1 MQLAA
6 ALQHRHPP
14 PGFAN
19 HTPREWE
26 ITAVCPAQ
34 SLPYSDDMFGLGP
47 GIGRT
52 VGGAGPPYTEA
63 STMGQAP
70 SSAPATNAKSDHL
83 RKASSSAILRED
95 SIQQTFEDSQCPSPA
110 TDYTPALSRSDSWSI
125 HYDCTTQ
132 APYSSACPGGGP
144 STVGSMNT
152 QTSLTRLPKD
162 NPSHDLAYFLKN
174 TAPPLAHRKPRRVLS
189 GRTALRLLRNGNG
202 SQRKPRSSL
211 IQSAHDRLN
220 GVLRDE
226 GGLLPGSVPRNCEQK
241 ISSTGKRY
249 LALVPEQPELDES
262 GDTSMEFDEP
272 SILSPDILESR
283 VSVCFHDDVTSA
295 TDDILDNWLS
305 SYADSLTKQQTH
317 SISDQHTIISD
328 RSSKP
333 PSSFQDVASRLS
345 RQHHYSDT
353 PIRPA
358 ASVPPSPIPESAI
371 SMADSYHSSVF
382 DRPPPRL
389 SFDTTRALTSHP
401 TSGKEAALSRSSN
414 VALPHEAFPV
424 KHPSPGK
431 EVQIRHPVPRR
442 LGSHPVLLQRASSIA
457 SMMYQRSQ
465 SEHRSSCD
473 SPGPPPP
480 RSPLRLRRDPRTIE
494 GIISNHEN
502 SRGSTARLAP
512 SIKSASEFN
521 FDLEPIR
528 ATVTTEC
535 SGPIKRPRS
544 RGKKERGK
552 LPGAPYPS
560 PRRER
565 EERVRARK
573 LRDKPTT
580 SGTIDAVV
588 NEPEQ
593 STKQRLKK
601 MRPRIQI
608 PTLIPHRATS
618 TASDASSSASYKKVT
633 QSTASPVS
641 PVPSLASEIS
651 EEDNMG
657 CTPISPT
664 ASAEVQNMQ
673 AGLQMSPMMFVAE
686 QVPVPKTTKTP
697 SSPKLIMRETK
708 SSSKT
713 PYKPRPRSASLP
725 RNALR
730 HRNRQSVSNR
740 SSPRSSS
747 PVLRASFDI
756 VSSVDLPSPPPTRA
770 PPPTPPQS
778 VIEKP
783 AVSNTGAKRSVQGK
797 ELPTVPSYEVS
808 PISTSSAK
816 KFPHIV
822 ATQRKPHTER
832 NNKPEPSTSTTN
844 RAASRIDARLEA
856 LEKQNALLSAALMA
870 VLKTNGQL
878 NGPLAELGIQQQ
890 QVEPAKPMAWET
902 RVARRSEATMAS
914 TNTNTTTGSSSGND
928 SALEMYMST
937 RQGRRRQERGME

>member
-6 ALQHRHPP
+6 SLQHRRPP

-19 HTPREWE
+19 HTPRKWE

-47 GIGRT
+47 GIGRAI
-52 VGGAGPPYTEA
+52 GGAGPPHTEP

-70 SSAPATNAKSDHL
+70 SAPAPTTKSDHL

-110 TDYTPALSRSDSWSI
+110 TDYAPALSEADSWSM

-132 APYSSACPGGGP
+132 APYSSAGPGRSPP
-144 STVGSMNT
+144 SLDRMNT
-152 QTSLTRLPKD
+152 QTSLTRLPKE
-162 NPSHDLAYFLKN
+162 NPSHDLAYFLKSES
-174 TAPPLAHRKPRRVLS
+174 P
-189 GRTALRLLRNGNG
+189 
-202 SQRKPRSSL
+202 
-211 IQSAHDRLN
+211 LN

-226 GGLLPGSVPRNCEQK
+226 GGLLHGSVGHVPPNCEQK

-262 GDTSMEFDEP
+262 ADAVMEADEP
-272 SILSPDILESR
+272 SILRLVARTPSHTLANHLRSPDILESR
-283 VSVCFHDDVTSA
+283 VSVCFHDDVVSA
-295 TDDILDNWLS
+295 TGDILDNWLS
-305 SYADSLTKQQTH
+305 SYADVSTKQQTR

-371 SMADSYHSSVF
+371 SAADSYHSSVF
-382 DRPPPRL
+382 ERPPPRL

-401 TSGKEAALSRSSN
+401 TSSKEATNSHSSTI
-414 VALPHEAFPV
+414 VLPHETFPV
-424 KHPSPGK
+424 KYPSPGR

-457 SMMYQRSQ
+457 SMMYRRSQ
-465 SEHRSSCD
+465 SEHGSFCE

-480 RSPLRLRRDPRTIE
+480 RSPLRLRRDPRTVE
-494 GIISNHEN
+494 GMISNHEN
-502 SRGSTARLAP
+502 THGSTGRVAP
-512 SIKSASEFN
+512 SIKSASEFTS
-521 FDLEPIR
+521 DVEPIR

-544 RGKKERGK
+544 CGKEEKATSPANPCLNAQKER
-552 LPGAPYPS
+552 
-560 PRRER
+560 EV
-565 EERVRARK
+565 RVRARK
-573 LRDKPTT
+573 LRDKP
-580 SGTIDAVV
+580 SARRAIDAVV
-588 NEPEQ
+588 NAPEQ
-593 STKQRLKK
+593 RTKQRLKK

-608 PTLIPHRATS
+608 PTLTPHRATS
-618 TASDASSSASYKKVT
+618 TASDASSAASYKKVT

-641 PVPSLASEIS
+641 PVPSLASEVS
-651 EEDNMG
+651 GEDNIG

-664 ASAEVQNMQ
+664 ASAEAQDVQ
-673 AGLQMSPMMFVAE
+673 AGLHMSPTMLVAE

-697 SSPKLIMRETK
+697 SSPKLIMRDTK
-708 SSSKT
+708 SRGKA

-730 HRNRQSVSNR
+730 RGSPPDNSNH
-740 SSPRSSS
+740 SSPQSRS
-747 PVLRASFDI
+747 PVLEASIDI
-756 VSSVDLPSPPPTRA
+756 ASPAGLPSSPPTRG

-778 VIEKP
+778 GSEKP
-783 AVSNTGAKRSVQGK
+783 AVSNTGAKRSMQGK
-797 ELPTVPSYEVS
+797 EPPTAPSYEVS
-808 PISTSSAK
+808 PLSTSSNK
-816 KFPHIV
+816 QFPHIE
-822 ATQRKPHTER
+822 AHRKPHAERKTEG
-832 NNKPEPSTSTTN
+832 TSN
-844 RAASRIDARLEA
+844 RATSRIDARLEA

-878 NGPLAELGIQQQ
+878 HGPLAEFGMP
-890 QVEPAKPMAWET
+890 EPTKGPMAWET

-914 TNTNTTTGSSSGND
+914 SHTAASSND
-928 SALEMYMST
+928 SGLEMYMST
-937 RQGRRRQERGME
+937 RQGRRRADKK

>member
-34 SLPYSDDMFGLGP
+34 SLPSSDDMFGLGP

-70 SSAPATNAKSDHL
+70 SSAPATNAKSDYL

-95 SIQQTFEDSQCPSPA
+95 YIQQTFEDSNSTAFYVTRVDCSLAAYRETVNKRYHLPA
-110 TDYTPALSRSDSWSI
+110 
-125 HYDCTTQ
+125 
-132 APYSSACPGGGP
+132 
-144 STVGSMNT
+144 
-152 QTSLTRLPKD
+152 
-162 NPSHDLAYFLKN
+162 
-174 TAPPLAHRKPRRVLS
+174 
-189 GRTALRLLRNGNG
+189 
-202 SQRKPRSSL
+202 
-211 IQSAHDRLN
+211 
-220 GVLRDE
+220 
-226 GGLLPGSVPRNCEQK
+226 
-241 ISSTGKRY
+241 TGKRY

-262 GDTSMEFDEP
+262 GDTTMEFDEP

-389 SFDTTRALTSHP
+389 SFDSTRALTSHP
-401 TSGKEAALSRSSN
+401 TSAKEATLSRSSN

-494 GIISNHEN
+494 GIMSNHEN

-521 FDLEPIR
+521 FDVEPIR

-544 RGKKERGK
+544 RGKKESVK

-573 LRDKPTT
+573 LRDKSAT
-580 SGTIDAVV
+580 SRGIDAVV

-608 PTLIPHRATS
+608 PTLIPLRATS
-618 TASDASSSASYKKVT
+618 TASDASSSASYKKIT

-664 ASAEVQNMQ
+664 ASAEVQHMQAGLQ

-697 SSPKLIMRETK
+697 SSPKLIMRESK
-708 SSSKT
+708 ASSMA

-730 HRNRQSVSNR
+730 HRNRQSSSNR

-747 PVLRASFDI
+747 PVLRASLDI
-756 VSSVDLPSPPPTRA
+756 VCSADLPSPPPTRA

-797 ELPTVPSYEVS
+797 ELPTLPSYEVS
-808 PISTSSAK
+808 PISTSSTK
-816 KFPHIV
+816 KFPPITAAH
-822 ATQRKPHTER
+822 RKPHTER
-832 NNKPEPSTSTTN
+832 NNKPEPSRTSSTTN

-878 NGPLAELGIQQQ
+878 NNGPLAELKIQHQQQQ

-914 TNTNTTTGSSSGND
+914 TNTNTNATTTTGSSSSGNEG
-928 SALEMYMST
+928 ALEMYMST
-937 RQGRRRQERGME
+937 RQGRRR

>member
-1 MQLAA
+1 
-6 ALQHRHPP
+6 
-14 PGFAN
+14 
-19 HTPREWE
+19 
-26 ITAVCPAQ
+26 
-34 SLPYSDDMFGLGP
+34 MFGLGP

-70 SSAPATNAKSDHL
+70 SAPASIAKSDHL
-83 RKASSSAILRED
+83 RTASSSAILRED

-110 TDYTPALSRSDSWSI
+110 TGHTPARSEADSWSM

-132 APYSSACPGGGP
+132 APYSSAGPGRAP
-144 STVGSMNT
+144 STWDRMNT

-162 NPSHDLAYFLKN
+162 NPSHDLAYFLKS
-174 TAPPLAHRKPRRVLS
+174 TGPPPAHRKPRRAVS
-189 GRTALRLLRNGNG
+189 GRTALRLFRSGSGNQGKQRN
-202 SQRKPRSSL
+202 SL
-211 IQSAHDRLN
+211 IQGAPDRQVISGLCISRIRLTVAFRLN

-226 GGLLPGSVPRNCEQK
+226 GGLLPGSVPPNCEQK

-262 GDTSMEFDEP
+262 GGTVMEADEP

-283 VSVCFHDDVTSA
+283 VSVCFHDDVVSA
-295 TDDILDNWLS
+295 TGDILDNWLS
-305 SYADSLTKQQTH
+305 SYADVLTKRQTR

-371 SMADSYHSSVF
+371 SAADSYHSSVF

-401 TSGKEAALSRSSN
+401 TSSKEATDSHSSKI
-414 VALPHEAFPV
+414 ALPPEAFPV
-424 KHPSPGK
+424 NHPSPGR

-457 SMMYQRSQ
+457 SMMYQPSQ
-465 SEHRSSCD
+465 SEHRSSCE

-494 GIISNHEN
+494 GIISNHE
-502 SRGSTARLAP
+502 STRGSTGRVAP

-521 FDLEPIR
+521 FDVEPIR

-544 RGKKERGK
+544 RGKKEK
-552 LPGAPYPS
+552 ATVPGTSYPN
-560 PRRER
+560 PRKER

-573 LRDKPTT
+573 LRDKPPPRR
-580 SGTIDAVV
+580 GIDAAV

-608 PTLIPHRATS
+608 PTLTAHRAPS
-618 TASDASSSASYKKVT
+618 TASDASSAGSHKKVT

-651 EEDNMG
+651 EEDNIG

-664 ASAEVQNMQ
+664 ASAEAQDVQ
-673 AGLQMSPMMFVAE
+673 AGLHTSSTMLVAE
-686 QVPVPKTTKTP
+686 QVSVPKTTNTP

-708 SSSKT
+708 RRGKA

-730 HRNRQSVSNR
+730 RRSPPGNSNH
-740 SSPRSSS
+740 SSPRSKS
-747 PVLRASFDI
+747 PVLRASLDN
-756 VSSVDLPSPPPTRA
+756 VSPAGLPSPPPTRP
-770 PPPTPPQS
+770 PPPTPPQTGS
-778 VIEKP
+778 EKP
-783 AVSNTGAKRSVQGK
+783 AVSNTGAKRSVHGK
-797 ELPTVPSYEVS
+797 EIPTVPSYEVS
-808 PISTSSAK
+808 PISTSSKK
-816 KFPHIV
+816 KFPHI
-822 ATQRKPHTER
+822 AAHRKPHAERKTEGT
-832 NNKPEPSTSTTN
+832 PN

-878 NGPLAELGIQQQ
+878 NGPLAGFGGTQ
-890 QVEPAKPMAWET
+890 EPTKGPMAWET

-914 TNTNTTTGSSSGND
+914 SHTASSSND
-928 SALEMYMST
+928 SALAMYMST
-937 RQGRRRQERGME
+937 RQGRRRAEQR